1 VGALPRGLS
10 QRVQEALAAYLFL
23 LPFTLSLLV
32 FFGYAFVRAIYFSFT
47 DYNMFDPPNWV
58 GLSNYINIF
67 RETRFLIALRNSIG
81 FSLIVTICQTA
92 FALML
97 AVVLNNKIKGIALF
111 RTAYYMPSV
120 ASSVVVTLI
129 FLWAFQRTGV
139 FNYVIELF
147 MRYWP
152 FLVAFL
158 ALTAV
163 FQLLQVFWDR
173 SRGRPVRWLE
183 PGALLT
189 SFMLAVVGVAA
200 LWGTGTVSAIEVEPV
215 RTVWL
220 NTRRTIPEGWG
231 WFSLPLPLISIMML
245 NTWTTAP
252 TFMLLYLAGL
262 QDIPRELYEAA
273 AVDGANRWQQF
284 RYVTVPQLKHV
295 TFLVMALGIIGTLQM
310 FDQVAIIGSA
320 APLDSTITLAYYVY
334 SNVFPG
340 GALPRV
346 GIASAAAMILA
357 VLTLIAVLIQRRVV
371 EDNG

>member
-1 VGALPRGLS
+1 MPRGLS

-23 LPFTLSLLV
+23 LPFVLSLLV
-32 FFGYAFVRAIYFSFT
+32 FFGYAFVRVIYLSFT
-47 DYNMFDPPNWV
+47 EYNMFDPPTWV
-58 GLSNYINIF
+58 GLSNYARIF
-67 RETRFLIALRNSIG
+67 RETHFLTALRNSIG

-92 FALML
+92 FALVL
-97 AVVLNNKIKGIALF
+97 AVVLNTKIKGIAFF

-147 MRYWP
+147 LRYWP

-163 FQLLQVFWDR
+163 FQLLQVVWDR
-173 SRGRPVRWLE
+173 SRGRPVSWFE

-189 SFMLAVVGVAA
+189 SFMLAGVGLAA
-200 LWGTGTVSAIEVEPV
+200 LWATGKISPIEVEPV
-215 RTVWL
+215 RIVWL
-220 NTRRTIPEGWG
+220 NTRRTLPEGWG

-252 TFMLLYLAGL
+252 TLMLLYLAGL

-295 TFLVMALGIIGTLQM
+295 TFLVLVLGIIGTLQM
-310 FDQVAIIGSA
+310 FDQVAIIGPA
-320 APLDSTITLAYYVY
+320 APLDATVTLAYYVY
-334 SNVFPG
+334 SNAFPG

-346 GIASAAAMILA
+346 GIASAAAIILA